1 MLDPALGQALADI
14 GGFALFLLTVVTAG
28 IGLFRRWWVPGWVLD
43 REVEARKIAE
53 TQALRNAESLERL
66 ARASTGERDERPRR

>member
-28 IGLFRRWWVPGWVLD
+28 IGLFRRWWVPGWLFD

-53 TQALRNAESLERL
+53 TQATRNAEALERL
-66 ARASTGERDERPRR
+66 AKVVGGERDERPRR